1 MAAEKGCIACGGLME
16 LIESKELAS
25 GMVVTIEDASKR
37 VAGDRWLVKIR
48 CEATIPV
55 PQECIDEQVE
65 EDDSLKAAVLARLG
79 ERLAFAV
86 SKERNF
92 VDDREKEAVLAG
104 LVENVRKNML
114 TYLANPLFPARLFA
128 SHYEEE
134 RANCLVERHYQA
146 LPQVEDEEE
155 GPADFSALFRK
166 E

>member
-1 MAAEKGCIACGGLME
+1 ME
-16 LIESKELAS
+16 LVERRELAS
-25 GMVVTIEDASKR
+25 GMVVAIHDLSKP

-55 PQECIDEQVE
+55 PQECIDQQVE
-65 EDDSLKAAVLARLG
+65 EDGSLKAAVLARLG
-79 ERLAFAV
+79 EQLTFAV

-104 LVENVRKNML
+104 LVANVRENIL
-114 TYLANPLFPARLFA
+114 AYLANPLFPARLFA
-128 SHYEEE
+128 SHYEET

-146 LPQVEDEEE
+146 LTQTDEEDE

>member
-1 MAAEKGCIACGGLME
+1 MECIE
-16 LIESKELAS
+16 HKELPS
-25 GMVVTIEDASKR
+25 GMVVTIHDVSKQ

-55 PQECIDEQVE
+55 PQECVDEQVE
-65 EDDSLKAAVLARLG
+65 EDATLKAAVLAKMG
-79 ERLAFAV
+79 ERLTFVV

-92 VDDREKEAVLAG
+92 VDDREKDEVLAG
-104 LVENVRKNML
+104 MVANVRENML
-114 TYLANPLFPARLFA
+114 SYLANPLFPARLFA

-146 LPQVEDEEE
+146 LPQADDEED